1 MLKDKNV
8 KKLRIVYKLFLPAI
22 VIVFLC
28 CNAFPS
34 LASDKIYIVAG
45 DNNFP
50 PYEFVDQD
58 GAYKGFNVD
67 LMKAVSL
74 FTDMQI
80 EFHPMA
86 WEETYDSLDKG
97 YADIIQGMKVTENR
111 KNKFVYSSTL
121 VLNTDSLFVLEQN
134 RDILSL
140 SDLSGRRIGIDFGDS
155 YDSRLDKITDLQMS
169 VYDNTEAVLKA
180 LVDGEVDAIVGD
192 TLAVNFFLIRY
203 GMENDVKVVGD
214 AFNERAY
221 AVAVSKNNAEL
232 MEEINRGISIAK
244 ENGTYDQLYRKW
256 FGKPRPDASK
266 RIRIILAV
274 VAVILLIAL
283 TIIIIYNRLN
293 HNLKMVL
300 AREIEQQKKM
310 NEKLREY
317 DKMQFMDK
325 VISSIAHEIRN
336 PLTSI
341 RLYTE
346 QIPKKIDNRE
356 FMMAVAEDVPP
367 EIDRIDMLIKE
378 FIEYTSPRKP
388 ERRVLRLGE
397 EVENALSFSHN
408 QLREVEVILDLPDAL
423 SIVFDRNHF
432 RQVFLNILLNG
443 VDAVAE
449 IREPEI
455 RISAEKENGQVRVTI
470 TDNGCG
476 LTEEGMKYLFD
487 PFFTTKSFGNG
498 LGLFVVRQLVEEN
511 GGRIEARREVQG
523 TSFIIE
529 MESGESDGK
538 AVDCG

>member
-1 MLKDKNV
+1 MIKTR
-8 KKLRIVYKLFLPAI
+8 RIYKRLLPALVLI
-22 VIVFLC
+22 FLYGS
-28 CNAFPS
+28 AFPS
-34 LASDKIYIVAG
+34 SASDRTYIVAG

-58 GAYKGFNVD
+58 GTYKGFNVD

-80 EFHPMA
+80 EFRPMT

-111 KNKFVYSSTL
+111 KNKFVYSNTQ

-134 RDILSL
+134 RDIRSL
-140 SDLSGRRIGIDFGDS
+140 SDLSGHRIGIDFGDS
-155 YDSRLDKITDLQMS
+155 YDPRLDKITDLRMS
-169 VYDNTEAVLKA
+169 VYDNTEAVLQA
-180 LVDGEVDAIVGD
+180 LINGEVDAIVGD
-192 TLAVNFFLIRY
+192 TLAVNFFLIRH

-221 AVAVSKNNAEL
+221 AVAVSKNNAGL
-232 MEEINRGISIAK
+232 MEKINRGISIARK
-244 ENGTYDQLYRKW
+244 NGTYDQLYRKW

-266 RIRIILAV
+266 RIRMILAV

-283 TIIIIYNRLN
+283 TVIIIYNRLN
-293 HNLKMVL
+293 HNLKIVL

-388 ERRVLRLGE
+388 ERRVLQVAE

-408 QLREVEVILDLPDAL
+408 QLKEVEVILNLKDAL

-432 RQVFLNILLNG
+432 RQVLLNILLNS

-449 IREPEI
+449 RQDPEI
-455 RISAEKENGQVRVTI
+455 RISAEKEDGQVRITI

-511 GGRIEARREVQG
+511 GGRIEARREAVG

-529 MESGESDGK
+529 MESGESDGE

>member
-1 MLKDKNV
+1 MKMHRL
-8 KKLRIVYKLFLPAI
+8 IYKLMTPVLALIFLYGSSF
-22 VIVFLC
+22 V
-28 CNAFPS
+28 S

-74 FTDMQI
+74 FTDIQI
-80 EFHPMA
+80 EFRPMA
-86 WEETYDSLDKG
+86 WEEAYGSLENG
-97 YADIIQGMKVTENR
+97 SADIIQGMKVTDNR
-111 KNKFVYSSTL
+111 KNKFIYSNTL
-121 VLNTDSLFVLEQN
+121 VFNTDSLFVLESD
-134 RDILSL
+134 REIESL
-140 SDLSGRRIGIDFGDS
+140 SDLSGRLIGIDYGDS
-155 YDSRLDKITDLQMS
+155 YDPRLDKIPDSRMI
-169 VYDNTEAVLKA
+169 VYDNTESVLKA
-180 LVDGEVDAIVGD
+180 LVGGEVDAVVGD
-192 TLAVNFFLIRY
+192 TLAVNFFLLRH
-203 GMENDVKVVGD
+203 GMENEVKVVGD

-221 AVAVSKNNAEL
+221 AIAVSKNNPEL
-232 MEEINRGISIAK
+232 MGKINSGISIVK

-266 RIRIILAV
+266 RIRLILSVA
-274 VAVILLIAL
+274 AVIMMIAL
-283 TIIIIYNRLN
+283 TVIAIYNRLN

-300 AREIEQQKKM
+300 AREIEQQKKI

-388 ERRVLRLGE
+388 ERRVLSVAD
-397 EVENALSFSHN
+397 EVENTLSFSHN
-408 QLREVEVILDLPDAL
+408 QLKEVDVTVDIQDAL
-423 SIVFDRNHF
+423 CIVFDRNHF
-432 RQVFLNILLNG
+432 RQVLLNILLNG
-443 VDAVAE
+443 IDAVAE
-449 IREPEI
+449 SGEPKI
-455 RISAEKENGQVRVTI
+455 RISAEKEEGRVMITV

-476 LTEEGMKYLFD
+476 ISEDGMKYLFD
-487 PFFTTKSFGNG
+487 PFFTTKSCGNG

-511 GGRIEARREVQG
+511 GGKIEARREEQG
-523 TSFIIE
+523 TSFVIY
-529 MESGESDGK
+529 MESGESDGET
-538 AVDCG
+538 VDCG